1 MEAQY
6 IVDQYGNRQSM
17 ILSVEGYEQ
26 LLEAAEELADIA
38 AHDEAVENLRSG
50 HETKTLR
57 RARGE

>member
-6 IVDQYGNRQSM
+6 IVDQHGDRQSV
-17 ILSVEGYEQ
+17 ILSIEEYER
-26 LLEAAEELADIA
+26 LLEAAQELADIA

-50 HETKTLR
+50 SESRTLR